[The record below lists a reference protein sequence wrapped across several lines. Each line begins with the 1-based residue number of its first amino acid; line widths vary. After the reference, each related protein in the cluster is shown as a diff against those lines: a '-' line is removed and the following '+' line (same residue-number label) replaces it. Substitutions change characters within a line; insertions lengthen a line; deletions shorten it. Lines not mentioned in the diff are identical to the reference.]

1 MKNIVTFGELMLR
14 LSPPANQRFAQSST
28 FDIIFGGSEANVA
41 VSIAGFGKNVEF
53 VSRMP
58 DNDISKAAIMSLR
71 QAGVNTNHITYG
83 GKRLGIYFLENG
95 ASIRGSKV
103 IYDREDSG
111 MATIEPGMINWDQVF
126 ENCQWFHW
134 SGITP
139 AISDGAAKACSEAIK
154 IARSK
159 KITVSTDLNYRNKLW
174 NYGKKAE
181 EVMPELVAQSDVI
194 LGDVDTCEKLF
205 GIKVKGL
212 DTSRPLEPY
221 ELEEWCREVQ
231 RVFPDS
237 KKIISTLRH
246 VKSASENKWSGV
258 LFEEGS
264 FYKTEWYQISNIVDR
279 VGAGDSFMGA
289 LIYKLAQQ
297 PENNQE
303 ALNFAIAAS
312 ALKHTVSG
320 DYNHVTEQEVIDLM
334 NGASGKIS
342 R

>member
-1 MKNIVTFGELMLR
+1 MKHIVTFGELMLR
-14 LSPPANQRFAQSST
+14 LSPPANQRFAQSVS
-28 FDIIFGGSEANVA
+28 FDVTYGGSEANVA
-41 VSIAGFGKNVEF
+41 VCIAGFEKKVEF

-58 DNDISKAAIMSLR
+58 ENDIAQAALMSLR
-71 QAGVNTNHITYG
+71 KTGVSTNHIVFG

-103 IYDREDSG
+103 IYDREESA
-111 MATIEPGMINWDQVF
+111 MATIEPGILDWHHIF

-139 AISDGAAKACSEAIK
+139 AISEGAAKSCAEAIN

-159 KITVSTDLNYRNKLW
+159 NITVSTDLNFRKKLW

-205 GIKVKGL
+205 NIKIKGL
-212 DTSRPLEPY
+212 DTSRPLEPF
-221 ELEEWCREVQ
+221 ELENWCREVN
-231 RVFPDS
+231 RVFPNA

-246 VKSASENKWSGV
+246 IKSASENKWAGV
-258 LFEEGS
+258 LFENGQFFQS
-264 FYKTEWYQISNIVDR
+264 PWYQISNIVDR

-289 LIYKLAQQ
+289 LIYKLSQ
-297 PENNQE
+297 NINDNQE

-312 ALKHTVSG
+312 ALKHTISG
-320 DYNHVTEQEVIDLM
+320 DYNHVTKQEVIDLM